1 MFCINAAPPRN
12 QQSCRDR
19 QLPQVSGGAKYDQ
32 EPIHSPLTSLFT
44 VLRSFATG
52 DQHQVVRCFVEFIN
66 TPVALWL
73 GLNDVGC
80 LESIG

>member
-1 MFCINAAPPRN
+1 MIKS
-12 QQSCRDR
+12 QSTF
-19 QLPQVSGGAKYDQ
+19 LLLVS
-32 EPIHSPLTSLFT
+32 SS

-52 DQHQVVRCFVEFIN
+52 DQHQVVRCFVEFIS

-80 LESIG
+80 LESIGEDESRSFNASGHRVLVARDNRAS